1 MSSLLSARDLDK
13 SYSEGGRE
21 IVVLRQLSLE
31 VRAAERLA
39 IVGES
44 GVGKSTLLHILGT
57 LDRPT
62 RGRIIYAGEDLPLND
77 EAALSLFRNREIGFV
92 FQFHYLLPDFSALEN
107 VMLPALIQGM
117 SPAQAR
123 EQAEDLLESVGLKE
137 RMSHRPGK
145 LSGGEQQ
152 RVSVARS
159 VILNPKLILAD
170 EPTGSLDFR
179 IGQEVH
185 ELLFQLNEQRG
196 VALIIA
202 THNRDFAEKIGRQLE
217 LRDGQLFPVTHCPC
231 FSFTRS
237 GEFVRKST
245 SIIPPKRP
253 CSGQNETA
261 THYCSNYP
269 VSALLFFYPFTYI
282 VFSLLGAGKG

>member
-1 MSSLLSARDLDK
+1 MSSFLSARGIHK
-13 SYSEGGRE
+13 TYSEGGRE
-21 IVVLRQLSLE
+21 IVVLRNLDLE
-31 VRAAERLA
+31 LQPGERVA

-62 RGRIIYAGEDLPLND
+62 EGRIFYADIELPWND
-77 EAALSLFRNREIGFV
+77 EAALSAFRNREIGFV

-107 VMLPALIQGM
+107 VMLPALIQGI
-117 SPAQAR
+117 PAAQAR
-123 EQAEDLLESVGLKE
+123 EQAAQLLESVGLKE

-159 VILNPKLILAD
+159 VILRPKLILAD

-179 IGQEVH
+179 IGEEVQD
-185 ELLFQLNEQRG
+185 LLFQMNKQRG

-202 THNRDFAEKIGRQLE
+202 THNREFADRIGRQME
-217 LRDGQLFPVTHCPC
+217 LRDGRLF
-231 FSFTRS
+231 
-237 GEFVRKST
+237 
-245 SIIPPKRP
+245 
-253 CSGQNETA
+253 A
-261 THYCSNYP
+261 
-269 VSALLFFYPFTYI
+269 VS
-282 VFSLLGAGKG
+282 

>member
-1 MSSLLSARDLDK
+1 
-13 SYSEGGRE
+13 
-21 IVVLRQLSLE
+21 
-31 VRAAERLA
+31 
-39 IVGES
+39 
-44 GVGKSTLLHILGT
+44 
-57 LDRPT
+57 
-62 RGRIIYAGEDLPLND
+62 LPLDD
-77 EAALSLFRNREIGFV
+77 EAAVSAFRNREIGFV

-107 VMLPALIQGM
+107 VMLPALIQGI

-159 VILNPKLILAD
+159 VILKPKLILAD

-185 ELLFQLNEQRG
+185 DLLFQLNEQRG

-217 LRDGQLFPVTHCPC
+217 LRDGQLFPVSHCP
-231 FSFTRS
+231 
-237 GEFVRKST
+237 
-245 SIIPPKRP
+245 
-253 CSGQNETA
+253 
-261 THYCSNYP
+261 
-269 VSALLFFYPFTYI
+269 
-282 VFSLLGAGKG
+282 